1 MKSNECAA
9 MSKKLVIIGIAVL
22 LIVVALSGCVEEP
35 GPKDG
40 DKRVISTE
48 YTGGDYNASI
58 LYEEVYED
66 GKWSNCTEI
75 RYTKNG
81 REYIDYFK
89 LSMRDAL
96 DWIKSNTNE
105 NATILCW
112 WDYGGMIIG
121 YCERNAIARFAS
133 LALKDTLHPF
143 AAGWFDEERKNKFI
157 EENEWASNETIEDI
171 ANILT
176 TTNFTSNETKQII
189 EKYNTNYILTDRYD
203 FFIAKVFFATVS
215 KNADEYIIDK
225 MPTEKGNETL
235 IFKMWDYS
243 PEISGLK
250 MVYENYPWEQFS
262 SNDYD
267 NIRIFEI
274 VTS

>member
-1 MKSNECAA
+1 MKKEILS
-9 MSKKLVIIGIAVL
+9 L
-22 LIVVALSGCVEEP
+22 LICLLLLIISFSGCVEES
-35 GPKDG
+35 GPKDR
-40 DKRVISTE
+40 DKRLISTE
-48 YTGGDYNASI
+48 YTGGAYNASI

-89 LSMRDAL
+89 PSMRDTL

-105 NATILCW
+105 NAIILCW

-143 AAGWFDEERKNKFI
+143 AAGWFDEEKKKKFI
-157 EENEWASNETIEDI
+157 EENEWASNETIKDI
-171 ANILT
+171 ANVLT

-189 EKYNTNYILTDRYD
+189 EKYNASYILTDRYD
-203 FFIAKVFFATVS
+203 FFIAKVFFAAIG
-215 KNADEYIIDK
+215 KNPDEYIVNY

-235 IFKMWDYS
+235 IFQMWSDDTQ
-243 PEISGLK
+243 ILGLQLYYT
-250 MVYENYPWEQFS
+250 VA
-262 SNDYD
+262 DV
-267 NIRIFEI
+267 RIFEL
-274 VTS
+274 VMS